1 MRSTKIIQTAKA
13 GYIGLSAILCGLGIA
28 LMANPGMS
36 VALIGDIVGAVLI
49 AFGAVKLMGYF
60 AKDLYRLAFQF
71 DLAFGALLIA
81 LGLTLII
88 RSGSAMNVLCIIL
101 GIEIVADGL
110 FKVQTAMDARR
121 FGLGTWWL
129 ILAMAVVAGA
139 VGIALIFWPSQSALV
154 LVRLLGLSL
163 ALEGVM
169 NLAVGLCAIKI
180 VAHQQ
185 PDAVE
190 NRIYQ

>member
-13 GYIGLSAILCGLGIA
+13 GYIGLSAVLCGLGIA

-49 AFGAVKLMGYF
+49 

-129 ILAMAVVAGA
+129 ILAMAIVAGA

>member
-13 GYIGLSAILCGLGIA
+13 GYIALSAILCGLGIA
-28 LMANPGMS
+28 LMAKPGIS

-139 VGIALIFWPSQSALV
+139 VGIALIFWPSESL
-154 LVRLLGLSL
+154 LPLTRLLGLSL
-163 ALEGVM
+163 AAEGVM
-169 NLAVGLCAIKI
+169 NLVVGLCAIKI
-180 VAHQQ
+180 VEHRQ
-185 PDAVE
+185 PDVIE
-190 NRIYQ
+190 TRLYQ